1 MWEHDGDGAEGTYVM
16 LTEDG
21 INFLLEKESEMY
33 DFSVKVIDRF
43 GKEDMK
49 KMLRLIK
56 EFETVLS
63 TELEKEE
70 AEDES

>member
-1 MWEHDGDGAEGTYVM
+1 M
-16 LTEDG
+16 LTEYG
-21 INFLLEKESEMY
+21 KSFLLEKESEMY
-33 DFSVKVIDRF
+33 DFSVRVIDSF

-56 EFETVLS
+56 EFETVLR

-70 AEDES
+70 NEDES